1 MNSVV
6 KYLEIANDSS
16 PVWLDGGNKIA
27 YIHHDEAGDHIWDLD
42 LTTGER
48 RRWTQDPIACWQ
60 LYADQV
66 SGSLYFSMDPSGS
79 ECESIFRLTQPGAQ
93 PEKLVEGGP
102 ARNFFA
108 GVHPGAQHLAY
119 ASNQRHTEHFD
130 IWIKDLETGQA
141 RLVQAFEDN
150 YNWPAPNAISPNG
163 RYFLYNKLK
172 AESDNALWMTDLQ
185 TGDSHRV
192 LPTDQLSADVK
203 PCWKH
208 DSRGFYFLSELN
220 AEFYQLYYY
229 DLDSKE
235 ASLRKAFDYDIEN
248 LALSADD
255 RYLCLTL
262 NASGYSSLK
271 IYDLTTGQAVN
282 TILPPKAVIS
292 PYSLMTWSQEGHK
305 LLFSLSS
312 GARPEG
318 IWLLDLD
325 RDAMQRLSPDSLAP
339 DFKASLVEPELRSY
353 QSFDGL
359 KVDYWLYLPQG
370 QAPRQASQADQLGE
384 AAQAKQASH
393 PDQLGEAAQAKQD
406 SQPDQIG
413 EPRQLPCL
421 IEIHGGPEGQER
433 PSFNEFIQYLLA
445 QGIAVVAPNVR
456 GSTGYGKHFTHLDDV
471 EKRLDSVRDIEALV
485 HHLVDTGLADKDRI
499 GVSGTSYGGF
509 MTLSCAGRLPDLFAC
524 AVDTVGMYN
533 LVTFLENTADYRRPH
548 RESEY
553 GSLAQHRE
561 LLYEVSPI
569 AKIDNITAPLMVIQG
584 KNDPRVP
591 VTESDQVVDHL
602 KSLGKEVF
610 YLCYPDEGHGIRKM
624 KNRVD
629 CYPKIADFLKTHL
642 AIQE

>member
-6 KYLEIANDSS
+6 QYLEIANDSS
-16 PVWLDGGNKIA
+16 PVWLDEGKRLA
-27 YIHHDEAGDHIWDLD
+27 YIHHDEAGAHIWELD

-48 RRWTQDPIACWQ
+48 RRWTQEPIACWQ
-60 LYADQV
+60 LYADQA

-108 GVHPGAQHLAY
+108 GVHPGAKHLAY
-119 ASNQRHTEHFD
+119 ASNQRHSEHFD
-130 IWIKDLETGQA
+130 IWIKDLERSQA

-150 YNWPAPNAISPNG
+150 YNWPAPNATSPDG

-192 LPTDQLSADVK
+192 LSTDQLSADVK

-229 DLDSKE
+229 DLDTQE
-235 ASLRKAFDYDIEN
+235 ASLRKVFDYDIEN
-248 LALSADD
+248 LALSSDD

-262 NASGYSSLK
+262 NEAGYSSLK

-359 KVDYWLYLPQG
+359 KVDYWLYLPKG
-370 QAPRQASQADQLGE
+370 QDLD
-384 AAQAKQASH
+384 QAKD
-393 PDQLGEAAQAKQD
+393 PT
-406 SQPDQIG
+406 
-413 EPRQLPCL
+413 QLPCL

-485 HHLVDTGLADKDRI
+485 QHLVDTGLADKDRI

-553 GSLAQHRE
+553 GSLAQHRD

-602 KSLGKEVF
+602 KSLGKKVF